1 METLFRKHRSAV
13 AVTRGHKLPSP
24 SVYADLRI
32 PMLHSRQGARHTCFM
47 RKIVFIGLCWIA
59 AATAVVSLAQDTP
72 PAAKASPFTST
83 IGTVTEITPA
93 ENKIVIKTDAGA
105 LLTIPLDE
113 KTHFLKIAP
122 GEKDVKKATEA
133 KVEEVKAGD
142 RISARN
148 RKLDA
153 GGLGPATTVLLMTKE
168 ELAQHHEN
176 NLQEWQK
183 NGLQGVVTV
192 ANPATK
198 EVTIK
203 LLGADPKLVV
213 IEPAEKVN
221 VRRYSP
227 DSVQFADAKPSSVA
241 EIRSGD
247 TVRVLGKKSEDGSR
261 VQPEEI
267 VYGTFAIKAG
277 TIMSIDAA
285 GGTVTIKDLMT
296 KKPLVVKINSNTVI
310 KKLPEQM
317 AQGLARMQQA
327 KLSGGAAPAGGG
339 GRGDGGGGR
348 GDGASGG
355 RGGAGGGRGGDGG
368 GMRLDPARAV
378 ERAPVIT
385 LAELKNGDA
394 LMINSSVGEDPS
406 KVTAITLVAGV
417 EPLLT
422 APAARNGQ
430 DPSSGSWGIEMPGI
444 GQ

>member
-1 METLFRKHRSAV
+1 
-13 AVTRGHKLPSP
+13 
-24 SVYADLRI
+24 
-32 PMLHSRQGARHTCFM
+32 MLHSKKAARHTYFM
-47 RKIVFIGLCWIA
+47 RIIVFLGLCSIA
-59 AATAVVSLAQDTP
+59 AATAVVSLAQDTT
-72 PAAKASPFTST
+72 PAAKASPFVST
-83 IGTVTEITPA
+83 IGAVTEINPA
-93 ENKIVIKTDAGA
+93 ENKMVIKTDAGEA
-105 LLTIPLDE
+105 LTIQLND

-122 GEKDVKKATEA
+122 GEKDLKKATDS

-142 RISARN
+142 RVSTRN

-153 GGLGPATTVLLMTKE
+153 GGLGPATTVIVMTKE
-168 ELAQHHEN
+168 ELAKHQED

-213 IEPAEKVN
+213 VEPNEKAN

-227 DSVQFADAKPSSVA
+227 DSVQFADAKPSSVS
-241 EIRSGD
+241 EIHTGD
-247 TVRVLGKKSEDGSR
+247 TVRVLGKKSDDGTR
-261 VQPEEI
+261 VVPEEI

-277 TIMSIDAA
+277 TILSIDAA
-285 GGTVTIKDLMT
+285 GGTVTIKDLIT
-296 KKPLVVKINSNTVI
+296 KKPLVIKVNATTVI

-327 KLSGGAAPAGGG
+327 KLAGGG
-339 GRGDGGGGR
+339 GRGDGGGR
-348 GDGASGG
+348 
-355 RGGAGGGRGGDGG
+355 GGGRGGEGRGGEGG

-394 LMINSSVGEDPS
+394 LMINTSVGQDPS

-422 APAARNGQ
+422 APATRNSQ

>member
-1 METLFRKHRSAV
+1 
-13 AVTRGHKLPSP
+13 
-24 SVYADLRI
+24 
-32 PMLHSRQGARHTCFM
+32 MLHSKQATRHTYFM
-47 RKIVFIGLCWIA
+47 RKTVLFGLCSIA

-72 PAAKASPFTST
+72 PAAKASPFVST
-83 IGTVTEITPA
+83 IGAVTEINPA
-93 ENKIVIKTDAGA
+93 ENKMVIKTDAGET
-105 LLTIPLDE
+105 LTIQLND

-122 GEKDVKKATEA
+122 GEKDLKKAAES
-133 KVEEVKAGD
+133 KVEEVKPGD
-142 RISARN
+142 RVSTRN

-153 GGLGPATTVLLMTKE
+153 GGLGPATTVIVMTKE
-168 ELAQHHEN
+168 ELAKHQED

-192 ANPATK
+192 ANAATK

-203 LLGADPKLVV
+203 LLGSDPKTVV
-213 IEPAEKVN
+213 IEPNEKAN

-227 DSVQFADAKPSSVA
+227 DSVQFADARPSVIS
-241 EIRSGD
+241 EIHAGD
-247 TVRVLGKKSEDGSR
+247 TVRVLGKKSDDGTR

-277 TIMSIDAA
+277 TILSIDAA
-285 GGTVTIKDLMT
+285 GGTITIKDLVT
-296 KKPLVVKINSNTVI
+296 KKPLVIKVNSSTVI

-327 KLSGGAAPAGGG
+327 KLAGGAAGGGRGGAG
-339 GRGDGGGGR
+339 GRGDGGGNAG
-348 GDGASGG
+348 GNAGG
-355 RGGAGGGRGGDGG
+355 RGGGRGGDGG

-422 APAARNGQ
+422 APATRNSQ
-430 DPSSGSWGIEMPGI
+430 DPSAGSWGIEMPGI